1 MNLNIDLDT
10 ATNALEIFNIITDQF
25 GAKALDKDQANNELK
40 KIFDQYAKHIFNHKL
55 NVNGACP
62 YKIISWLS
70 YTLAENE
77 FANNKKLAMIYI
89 EVGISMMRKMLKEAG
104 KELNADSE
112 KKLISMVNAELENNH
127 HVGIGKNGLYT
138 AFRTLA
144 YNNNFTIQ
152 KLHQTFDELNSKL
165 IKYRAKYGDI

>member
-77 FANNKKLAMIYI
+77 FANNKGALA
-89 EVGISMMRKMLKEAG
+89 V
-104 KELNADSE
+104 
-112 KKLISMVNAELENNH
+112 
-127 HVGIGKNGLYT
+127 
-138 AFRTLA
+138 
-144 YNNNFTIQ
+144 Q
-152 KLHQTFDELNSKL
+152 KQKILV
-165 IKYRAKYGDI
+165 